1 MRRKYYNL
9 VAVFIVYFIF
19 LIPGDNVNA
28 DSSSFDKLNSEYK
41 TFYEKVEKGVKDPVT
56 GYHISWKE
64 GFHLVSPKENLKIKI
79 GGKLIVDGGN
89 IDADEELQR
98 AFPNLDGNDIN
109 FRDFSVDIFGNIYDS
124 VDFRFEIDFANAKD
138 IKDNWIRFSKIPYL
152 KHTKIGHMK
161 EPFSLEEQTG
171 INSITFMERALPV
184 QAFSPGRNFGLRYDH
199 PVSDSPINWS
209 AGIFLNTGS
218 FSNLGETSNQ
228 ISDANGFDVTGRV
241 FALPVFE
248 ENGERML
255 HLGLSYTHGF
265 RDEEDI
271 RFRARPESRLTDDR
285 LVDTGTF
292 QADGF
297 DKIGTELAVVSG
309 PLSFQGECFYT
320 LTDAFSKGDP
330 DFWGAYAYLS
340 YFITGEHRKY
350 RRSEGIFSFGE
361 QYYRF
366 NPLKGNWG
374 AWELGLR
381 YSYVD
386 LNDAEIK
393 GGKERNF
400 TAGLNWYHKRNVR
413 VMLNYIGANV
423 KDRAL
428 SSIENGRAD
437 IFQLRFQI
445 VY

>member
-228 ISDANGFDVTGRV
+228 IS
-241 FALPVFE
+241 
-248 ENGERML
+248 
-255 HLGLSYTHGF
+255 
-265 RDEEDI
+265 
-271 RFRARPESRLTDDR
+271 
-285 LVDTGTF
+285 F